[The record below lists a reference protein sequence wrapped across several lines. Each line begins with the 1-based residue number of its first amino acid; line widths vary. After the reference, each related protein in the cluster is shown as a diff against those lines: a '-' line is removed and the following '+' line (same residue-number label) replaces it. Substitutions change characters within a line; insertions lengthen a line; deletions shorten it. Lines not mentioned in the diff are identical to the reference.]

1 MCPSFIITSYIMG
14 DNNIAKYE
22 GVYVVTNQ
30 VRVEGPK
37 EVFDLRFVDR
47 NANWGFSSYDQE
59 YRELFKMLLS
69 KYVPLQDI
77 GSEKFQYRIPQVPI
91 SSDKMRS
98 AAQKLKEELK
108 STEVP
113 NDPSLSR
120 VKELLSDVIQD
131 IDYQLKKTG

>member
-1 MCPSFIITSYIMG
+1 MT
-14 DNNIAKYE
+14 KYE
-22 GVYVVTNQ
+22 GMYVVTNQ

-37 EVFDLRFVDR
+37 EVFDLRFVDG
-47 NANWGFSSYDQE
+47 NVNWRFSSYDQE

-69 KYVPLQDI
+69 KHVPLQDI

-91 SSDKMRS
+91 SSGNMRS

-113 NDPSLSR
+113 NDPSLGR
-120 VKELLSDVIQD
+120 VKELLSDVIQE
-131 IDYQLKKTG
+131 IDYQLKKE

>member
-1 MCPSFIITSYIMG
+1 MCPLFIITSSIMG
-14 DNNIAKYE
+14 DNDIDKYE

-30 VRVEGPK
+30 VRVEGSK
-37 EVFDLRFVDR
+37 EVFDLQFVDR

-98 AAQKLKEELK
+98 AAQKLKEELRA
-108 STEVP
+108 TEVP
-113 NDPSLSR
+113 NDQRLSR
-120 VKELLSDVIQD
+120 VKELLTVVIQE
-131 IDYQLKKTG
+131 IDYQLRKTG